1 VLSSALALVLWNVL
15 LQRTSALRASS
26 VTYLMPVVAIGWGL
40 LDNEVIGLAQLGMI
54 ALVLS
59 GVYVVSVAERGR

>member
-1 VLSSALALVLWNVL
+1 VALVLWNVL

-40 LDNEVIGLAQLGMI
+40 LDGETISGIQFGMI

-59 GVYVVSVAERGR
+59 GVYIVSVAERGR